1 MQFITKRVLLLIE
14 KQFDHP
20 KTKRPMELLSARINS
35 LSPSA
40 TIAMNQKG
48 RELKDKGVDVI
59 NLSVGEPDFMTPEH
73 IREAAKKAIDG
84 PWHHYAPVAGYPDLL
99 KAIVDKFKR
108 ENNLDYKPSNIMV
121 SVGAKHALAN
131 VMICLID
138 KGEEVIL
145 PAPYWVSY
153 AEQVKIAEGVNVI
166 LDTTV
171 EDEFKISPRQL
182 EEAITPKTKALLLC
196 SPSNPTGSVYSREEL
211 KGLAEV
217 IARHPGIFVI
227 ADEIYEH
234 INFVGGHESIA
245 QFEEIKDRVIII
257 NGVSKGY
264 AMTGWRIGYMAG
276 PDWLVKA
283 CSKLQGQ
290 MTSGATSIA
299 MRASIEALNG
309 DQSCV
314 KEMRDAFL
322 RRRDLI
328 LKHVNGIQGVKCAT
342 PGGAFYVFPDMS
354 AYIGK
359 SVDGRKI
366 ENDMD
371 LCIYLLEVGHIAT
384 VPGSAFGADGC
395 VRISYANSDEN
406 LEKAMDRLK
415 KALAALS

>member
-1 MQFITKRVLLLIE
+1 
-14 KQFDHP
+14 
-20 KTKRPMELLSARINS
+20 MEQLSARIKS
-35 LSPSA
+35 LAPSA

-59 NLSVGEPDFMTPEH
+59 NLSVGEPDFITPEH

-84 PWHHYAPVAGYPDLL
+84 NWHHYAPVAGYPDLL
-99 KAIVDKFKR
+99 KAIVDKFKQD
-108 ENNLDYKPSNIMV
+108 NNLEYKPANIMV
-121 SVGAKHALAN
+121 SVGAKHSLAN

-138 KGEEVIL
+138 KGEEVIV

-153 AEQVKIAEGVNVI
+153 AEQVKIAEGVNVVV
-166 LDTTV
+166 DTTV
-171 EDEFKISPRQL
+171 ESEFKMSPEQL
-182 EEAITPKTKALLLC
+182 EAAITPKTKALLLC
-196 SPSNPTGSVYSREEL
+196 SPSNPTGSVYTREEL
-211 KGLAEV
+211 AALKDVLV
-217 IARHPGIFVI
+217 KHPQVYVI

-245 QFEEIKDRVIII
+245 QFEEIRDRVIIV

-283 CSKLQGQ
+283 CGKLQGQ

-299 MRASIEALNG
+299 MRAALEALTG

-314 KEMRDAFL
+314 KDMRDAFL

-328 LKHVNGIQGVKCAT
+328 LGHIAQIPNVKCPT
-342 PGGAFYVFPDMS
+342 PGGAFYVFPDFS

-366 ENDMD
+366 DNDMD

-384 VPGSAFGADGC
+384 VPGSAFGSDGC

-406 LEKAMDRLK
+406 LEKAMQRLK
-415 KALAALS
+415 DALAALK

>member
-1 MQFITKRVLLLIE
+1 MLIE

-354 AYIGK
+354 AYLGK

>member
-1 MQFITKRVLLLIE
+1 
-14 KQFDHP
+14 
-20 KTKRPMELLSARINS
+20 MEQLSARIKS

-108 ENNLDYKPSNIMV
+108 ENNLEYQTSNIMV
-121 SVGAKHALAN
+121 SVGAKHSLAN
-131 VMICLID
+131 VMICLVD
-138 KGEEVIL
+138 KGEEVIV

-171 EDEFKISPRQL
+171 EDEFKISPKQL
-182 EEAITPKTKALLLC
+182 EDAITPKTKALLLC
-196 SPSNPTGSVYSREEL
+196 SPSNPTGSVYSRDEL
-211 KGLAEV
+211 AALAEV
-217 IARHPGIFVI
+217 IARHPDIYVI

-245 QFEEIKDRVIII
+245 QFEEIRDRVVII

-276 PDWLVKA
+276 PEWLVKA
-283 CSKLQGQ
+283 CGKLQGQ

-299 MRASIEALNG
+299 MRAALEALTG

-314 KEMRDAFL
+314 TEMRDAFL

-328 LKHVNGIQGVKCAT
+328 LGHVNSIEGVKCAT
-342 PGGAFYVFPDMS
+342 PGGAFYVFPDLS
-354 AYIGK
+354 AYLGK

-366 ENDMD
+366 VTDMD

-406 LEKAMDRLK
+406 LEKAMQRLK
-415 KALAALS
+415 KALAALE

>member
-1 MQFITKRVLLLIE
+1 
-14 KQFDHP
+14 
-20 KTKRPMELLSARINS
+20 MEQLSARINS

-59 NLSVGEPDFMTPEH
+59 NLSVGEPDFMTPVH
-73 IREAAKKAIDG
+73 IREAAKKAVDG

-99 KAIVDKFKR
+99 KAIIDKFKR
-108 ENNLDYKPSNIMV
+108 ENNLEYKPSNIMV
-121 SVGAKHALAN
+121 SVGAKHNLAN
-131 VMICLID
+131 VMMCLID

-166 LDTTV
+166 LNTTV
-171 EDEFKISPRQL
+171 EDEFKISPQQL
-182 EEAITPKTKALLLC
+182 EAAITPKTKALLLC
-196 SPSNPTGSVYSREEL
+196 SPSNPTGSVYTREEL
-211 KGLAEV
+211 KALAEV
-217 IARHPGIFVI
+217 IARHPGIYVI

-245 QFEEIKDRVIII
+245 QFDEIKDRCVII

-264 AMTGWRIGYMAG
+264 AMTGWRIGYMAA
-276 PDWLVKA
+276 PEWLVKA
-283 CSKLQGQ
+283 CVKLQGQ
-290 MTSGATSIA
+290 MTSGACSIA
-299 MRASIEALNG
+299 MRAALEALTG

-314 KEMRDAFL
+314 TEMRDAFL

-328 LKHVNGIQGVKCAT
+328 LGHVNSIQGVKCT
-342 PGGAFYVFPDMS
+342 KPGGAFYVFPDMS
-354 AYIGK
+354 TYIGK

-406 LEKAMDRLK
+406 LEKAMQRLK
-415 KALAALS
+415 DALAALN

>member
-1 MQFITKRVLLLIE
+1 
-14 KQFDHP
+14 
-20 KTKRPMELLSARINS
+20 MELLSARINS

-276 PDWLVKA
+276 PEWLVKA

-328 LKHVNGIQGVKCAT
+328 LKHVNGIQGVKCTT

>member
-1 MQFITKRVLLLIE
+1 MQ
-14 KQFDHP
+14 Q
-20 KTKRPMELLSARINS
+20 LSARINS

-48 RELKDKGVDVI
+48 RELKEKGVDVI

-73 IREAAKKAIDG
+73 IREATKKAIDG
-84 PWHHYAPVAGYPDLL
+84 PWHHYAPVNGYPDLL
-99 KAIVDKFKR
+99 KAIAEKFKR

-131 VMICLID
+131 VIMCLID
-138 KGEEVIL
+138 KGEEVIV

-166 LDTTV
+166 VDTKV
-171 EDEFKISPRQL
+171 EDEFKMSAQQL
-182 EEAITPKTKALLLC
+182 EAAITPKTKALLLC
-196 SPSNPTGSVYSREEL
+196 SPSNPTGSVYTKDEL
-211 KGLAEV
+211 AALAAV
-217 IARHPGIFVI
+217 IAKHPGVYVI

-245 QFEEIKDRVIII
+245 QFDAIKDRCIII
-257 NGVSKGY
+257 NGVSKAY

-276 PDWLVKA
+276 PEWLVKA

-290 MTSGATSIA
+290 VTSGATSIA
-299 MRASIEALNG
+299 MRGALEALTG

-314 KEMRDAFL
+314 GEMRDAFL

-328 LKHVNGIQGVKCAT
+328 LKHVNQIKGVKCAT
-342 PGGAFYVFPDMS
+342 PGGAFYVFPDFS

-359 SVDGRKI
+359 SFNGRKI

-406 LEKAMDRLK
+406 LEKAMQRLK
-415 KALAALS
+415 DALAALK

>member
-1 MQFITKRVLLLIE
+1 V
-14 KQFDHP
+14 
-20 KTKRPMELLSARINS
+20 N
-35 LSPSA
+35 
-40 TIAMNQKG
+40 
-48 RELKDKGVDVI
+48 
-59 NLSVGEPDFMTPEH
+59 
-73 IREAAKKAIDG
+73 
-84 PWHHYAPVAGYPDLL
+84 GYPDLL
-99 KAIVDKFKR
+99 KAIAEKFKR

-121 SVGAKHALAN
+121 SVGAKHSLAN
-131 VMICLID
+131 VMLCLID
-138 KGEEVIL
+138 KGDEVIV

-153 AEQVKIAEGVNVI
+153 AEQVKLAEGENVI
-166 LDTTV
+166 IDTAV
-171 EDEFKISPRQL
+171 EDEFKISPEQL
-182 EEAITPKTKALLLC
+182 EEAITPRTKALLLC
-196 SPSNPTGSVYSREEL
+196 SPSNPTGSVYTREEL
-211 KGLAEV
+211 AGLAAV
-217 IARHPGIFVI
+217 IAKHPGIYVI

-245 QFEEIKDRVIII
+245 QFDEIKDQCIII

-276 PDWLVKA
+276 PEWLIKA

-299 MRASIEALNG
+299 MRAALEALEG

-314 KEMRDAFL
+314 TEMRDAFL

-328 LKHVNGIQGVKCAT
+328 LDHVMSIEGVKCAT
-342 PGGAFYVFPDMS
+342 PGGAFYVFPDFS

-359 SVDGRKI
+359 TVNGKKI
-366 ENDMD
+366 ETDMD

-406 LEKAMDRLK
+406 LEKAMQRLK

>member
-1 MQFITKRVLLLIE
+1 
-14 KQFDHP
+14 
-20 KTKRPMELLSARINS
+20 MEQLSARIKS

-99 KAIVDKFKR
+99 KAIVNKFKR
-108 ENNLDYKPSNIMV
+108 ENNLEYQTSNIMV
-121 SVGAKHALAN
+121 SVGAKHSLAN
-131 VMICLID
+131 VMICLVD
-138 KGEEVIL
+138 KGEEVIV

-171 EDEFKISPRQL
+171 EDEFKISPKQL
-182 EEAITPKTKALLLC
+182 EDAITPKTKALLLC
-196 SPSNPTGSVYSREEL
+196 SPSNPTGSVYSRDEL
-211 KGLAEV
+211 AALAEV
-217 IARHPGIFVI
+217 IAKHPDIYVI

-245 QFEEIKDRVIII
+245 QFEEIRDRVVII

-276 PDWLVKA
+276 PEWLVKA
-283 CSKLQGQ
+283 CGKLQGQ

-299 MRASIEALNG
+299 MRAALEALTG

-314 KEMRDAFL
+314 SEMRDAFL

-328 LKHVNGIQGVKCAT
+328 LGHVNSIEGVKCAT
-342 PGGAFYVFPDMS
+342 PGGAFYVFPDLS
-354 AYIGK
+354 AYLGK

-366 ENDMD
+366 ETDMD

-406 LEKAMDRLK
+406 LEKAMQRLK
-415 KALAALS
+415 KALAALE

>member
-1 MQFITKRVLLLIE
+1 
-14 KQFDHP
+14 
-20 KTKRPMELLSARINS
+20 MELLSARINS

-48 RELKDKGVDVI
+48 RELKEKGVDVI

-84 PWHHYAPVAGYPDLL
+84 PWHGYAPVAGYPDLL
-99 KAIVDKFKR
+99 KAIVEKFKR
-108 ENNLDYKPSNIMV
+108 ENNLDYKASNIMV

-131 VMICLID
+131 VMICLVD
-138 KGEEVIL
+138 RGEEVIV

-166 LDTTV
+166 VDTSV
-171 EDEFKISPRQL
+171 EDEFKMSAKQL

-196 SPSNPTGSVYSREEL
+196 SPSNPTGSVYTKEEL
-211 KGLAEV
+211 AELAAV
-217 IARHPGIFVI
+217 LARHPQVYVI

-245 QFEEIKDRVIII
+245 QFEEIKDRCVII

-276 PDWLVKA
+276 PEWLVKA
-283 CSKLQGQ
+283 CGKLQGQ

-299 MRASIEALNG
+299 MRAALEALNG
-309 DQSCV
+309 DQTCV
-314 KEMRDAFL
+314 TEMRDVFL

-328 LKHVNGIQGVKCAT
+328 LEHVRQIEGVKCPT
-342 PGGAFYVFPDMS
+342 PGGAFYVFPDFS
-354 AYIGK
+354 SYVGK
-359 SVDGRKI
+359 SIGGRKI
-366 ENDMD
+366 ETDMD
-371 LCIYLLEVGHIAT
+371 LCIYLLEEGHIAT
-384 VPGSAFGADGC
+384 VPGSAFGKDGC

-406 LEKAMDRLK
+406 LEKAMQRLK
-415 KALAALS
+415 DALAALK

>member
-1 MQFITKRVLLLIE
+1 
-14 KQFDHP
+14 
-20 KTKRPMELLSARINS
+20 MEQLSARIKS

-48 RELKDKGVDVI
+48 RELKEKGVDVI
-59 NLSVGEPDFMTPEH
+59 NLSVGEPDFSTPDH
-73 IREAAKKAIDG
+73 IHEAAKAAIDG
-84 PWHHYAPVAGYPDLL
+84 NWDHYAPVAGYPDLL
-99 KAIVDKFKR
+99 KAIVEKFKR

-121 SVGAKHALAN
+121 SVGAKHSLAN
-131 VMICLID
+131 VMMCLID
-138 KGEEVIL
+138 KGEEVIV

-153 AEQVKIAEGVNVI
+153 AEQVKIAEGVNVFVE
-166 LDTTV
+166 TTV
-171 EDEFKISPRQL
+171 EDEFKMSAQQL
-182 EEAITPKTKALLLC
+182 EAAITPKTKALLLC
-196 SPSNPTGSVYSREEL
+196 SPSNPTGSVYTKDEL
-211 KGLAEV
+211 KALADV
-217 IARHPGIFVI
+217 LAKHPNVYVI

-245 QFEEIKDRVIII
+245 QFDEIKDRCVII

-283 CSKLQGQ
+283 CGKLQGQ
-290 MTSGATSIA
+290 MTSGACSIA
-299 MRASIEALNG
+299 MRASLEALTG

-314 KEMRDAFL
+314 SEMRDAFL

-328 LKHVNGIQGVKCAT
+328 LGHVTQIEGVKCTT

-366 ENDMD
+366 DTDMD

>member
-1 MQFITKRVLLLIE
+1 
-14 KQFDHP
+14 
-20 KTKRPMELLSARINS
+20 MEQLSARINS
-35 LSPSA
+35 LASSA

-48 RELKDKGVDVI
+48 RELKEKGVDVI
-59 NLSVGEPDFMTPEH
+59 NLSVGEPDFITPEH

-84 PWHHYAPVAGYPDLL
+84 NWHHYAPVNGYPDLL
-99 KAIVDKFKR
+99 KAIAEKFKR
-108 ENNLDYKPSNIMV
+108 ENNLDYKPSQIMV
-121 SVGAKHALAN
+121 SVGAKHSLAN

-138 KGEEVIL
+138 KGEEVIV

-166 LDTTV
+166 VDTTV
-171 EDEFKISPRQL
+171 EAEFKMSAQQL
-182 EEAITPKTKALLLC
+182 EDAITPKTKALLLC
-196 SPSNPTGSVYSREEL
+196 SPSNPTGSVYTRDEL
-211 KGLAEV
+211 KALAKV
-217 IARHPGIFVI
+217 LAKHPQVFVI

-245 QFEEIKDRVIII
+245 QFEEIRDRVIII

-276 PDWLVKA
+276 PEWLIKA

-299 MRASIEALNG
+299 MRAALEALTG

-314 KEMRDAFL
+314 TEMRDAFL

-328 LKHVNGIQGVKCAT
+328 LGHIAQIKGVRCPK
-342 PGGAFYVFPDMS
+342 PGGAFYVFPDFS
-354 AYIGK
+354 SYIGK
-359 SVDGRKI
+359 SVNGKKI
-366 ENDMD
+366 ETDMD

-406 LEKAMDRLK
+406 LEKAMQRLK
-415 KALAALS
+415 DALAALS

>member
-1 MQFITKRVLLLIE
+1 
-14 KQFDHP
+14 
-20 KTKRPMELLSARINS
+20 MEQLSARIKS

-48 RELKDKGVDVI
+48 RELKEKGVDVI
-59 NLSVGEPDFMTPEH
+59 NLSVGEPDFSTPDH
-73 IREAAKKAIDG
+73 IHEAAKVAIDG
-84 PWHHYAPVAGYPDLL
+84 NWDHYAPVAGYPDLL

-121 SVGAKHALAN
+121 SVGAKHSLAN
-131 VMICLID
+131 VIMCLID
-138 KGEEVIL
+138 KGEEVIV

-153 AEQVKIAEGVNVI
+153 VEQVKIAEGVNVI
-166 LDTTV
+166 VDTTV
-171 EDEFKISPRQL
+171 ENEFKMSAQQL
-182 EEAITPKTKALLLC
+182 EDAITPKTKALLLC
-196 SPSNPTGSVYSREEL
+196 SPSNPTGSVYTKEEL
-211 KGLAEV
+211 KALADV
-217 IARHPGIFVI
+217 IAKHPNVYVI

-245 QFEEIKDRVIII
+245 QFEEIRDRVVII

-283 CSKLQGQ
+283 CGKLQGQ

-299 MRASIEALNG
+299 MRAALAALTG
-309 DQSCV
+309 DQACV
-314 KEMRDAFL
+314 TEMRDAFL

-328 LKHVNGIQGVKCAT
+328 LGHMAQIDGVKCAT
-342 PGGAFYVFPDMS
+342 PGGAFYVFPDFS
-354 AYIGK
+354 KYIGT

-366 ENDMD
+366 ETDMD

-406 LEKAMDRLK
+406 LEKAMQRLK
-415 KALAALS
+415 DALAALT

>member
-1 MQFITKRVLLLIE
+1 
-14 KQFDHP
+14 
-20 KTKRPMELLSARINS
+20 MERLSARINS
-35 LSPSA
+35 LAPSA

-73 IREAAKKAIDG
+73 IREAAKRAIDG

-99 KAIVDKFKR
+99 KAIVDKFKK
-108 ENNLDYKPSNIMV
+108 ENNLNYKPSNIMV

-138 KGEEVIL
+138 KGQEVIV

-182 EEAITPKTKALLLC
+182 EDAITPKTKALLLC
-196 SPSNPTGSVYSREEL
+196 SPSNPTGSVYTRDEL
-211 KGLAEV
+211 AALAAV
-217 IARHPGIFVI
+217 IAKHPGVYVI

-245 QFEEIKDRVIII
+245 QFDEIKDRVIII

-276 PDWLVKA
+276 PEWLVKA
-283 CSKLQGQ
+283 CGKLQGQ

-299 MRASIEALNG
+299 MRASLEALTG
-309 DQSCV
+309 DQTCV
-314 KEMRDAFL
+314 TEMRDAFL

-328 LKHVNGIQGVKCAT
+328 LGHVKSIEGVKCAT
-342 PGGAFYVFPDMS
+342 PGGAFYVFPDLS

-366 ENDMD
+366 ETDMD

-384 VPGSAFGADGC
+384 VPGSAFGAEGC

-406 LEKAMDRLK
+406 LEKAMQRLK

>member
-1 MQFITKRVLLLIE
+1 
-14 KQFDHP
+14 
-20 KTKRPMELLSARINS
+20 MELLSARINS

-121 SVGAKHALAN
+121 SVGAKHSLAN

-138 KGEEVIL
+138 KGEEVIV

-153 AEQVKIAEGVNVI
+153 AEQVKIAEGVNVF

-245 QFEEIKDRVIII
+245 QFAEIKDRVIII

-328 LKHVNGIQGVKCAT
+328 LKHVNSIEGVKCTT

-354 AYIGK
+354 AYLGK
-359 SVDGRKI
+359 SVNGRKI

>member
-1 MQFITKRVLLLIE
+1 
-14 KQFDHP
+14 
-20 KTKRPMELLSARINS
+20 MEQLSARINS
-35 LSPSA
+35 LAPSA

-48 RELKDKGVDVI
+48 RELKEKGVDVI
-59 NLSVGEPDFMTPEH
+59 NLSVGEPDFITPEH

-84 PWHHYAPVAGYPDLL
+84 NYHHYAPVNGYPDLL

-108 ENNLDYKPSNIMV
+108 ENNLEYKPSNIMV
-121 SVGAKHALAN
+121 SVGAKHSLAN

-138 KGEEVIL
+138 KGQEVIV

-153 AEQVKIAEGVNVI
+153 VEQVKIAEGVNVVV
-166 LDTTV
+166 DTTV
-171 EDEFKISPRQL
+171 EAEFKMSARQL
-182 EEAITPKTKALLLC
+182 EDAITPNTKALLLC
-196 SPSNPTGSVYSREEL
+196 SPSNPTGSVYTKKEL
-211 KGLAEV
+211 KALAEV
-217 IARHPGIFVI
+217 IAKHPQVYVI

-245 QFEEIKDRVIII
+245 QFEEIRDRVIII

-276 PDWLVKA
+276 PEWLVKA

-299 MRASIEALNG
+299 MRAAVEALNG
-309 DQSCV
+309 DQTCV
-314 KEMRDAFL
+314 TEMRDAFQ

-328 LKHVNGIQGVKCAT
+328 LKHIAQIPGVKCPT
-342 PGGAFYVFPDMS
+342 PGGAFYVFPDLS
-354 AYIGK
+354 TYIGK
-359 SVDGRKI
+359 SINGKKI

-406 LEKAMDRLK
+406 LEKAMQRLK
-415 KALAALS
+415 NALAALS

>member
-1 MQFITKRVLLLIE
+1 
-14 KQFDHP
+14 
-20 KTKRPMELLSARINS
+20 MEQLSARIKS
-35 LSPSA
+35 LAASA

-59 NLSVGEPDFMTPEH
+59 NLSVGEPDFLTPDH
-73 IREAAKKAIDG
+73 IREAAKKAVDG
-84 PWHHYAPVAGYPDLL
+84 NWHHYAPVAGYPDLL
-99 KAIVDKFKR
+99 KAIVAKFKQ
-108 ENNLDYKPSNIMV
+108 ENNLEYESSNIMV
-121 SVGAKHALAN
+121 SVGAKHSLAN
-131 VMICLID
+131 VMMCLID
-138 KGEEVIL
+138 KGEEVIV
-145 PAPYWVSY
+145 PAPYWLSY

-166 LDTTV
+166 VRTTV
-171 EDEFKISPRQL
+171 EDEFKMSAEQL
-182 EEAITPKTKALLLC
+182 EAAITPKTKALLLC
-196 SPSNPTGSVYSREEL
+196 SPSNPTGSVYTRDEL
-211 KGLAEV
+211 KALADV
-217 IARHPGIFVI
+217 LVKHPNVYVI

-245 QFEEIKDRVIII
+245 QFDEIKDRCVII

-276 PDWLVKA
+276 PAWLIKA
-283 CSKLQGQ
+283 CGKLQGQ
-290 MTSGATSIA
+290 MTSGACSIA
-299 MRASIEALNG
+299 MRASLEALTG

-328 LKHVNGIQGVKCAT
+328 LGHVTQIEGVKCTT

-354 AYIGK
+354 TYIGK

-366 ENDMD
+366 ETDMD

>member
-1 MQFITKRVLLLIE
+1 
-14 KQFDHP
+14 
-20 KTKRPMELLSARINS
+20 
-35 LSPSA
+35 
-40 TIAMNQKG
+40 
-48 RELKDKGVDVI
+48 
-59 NLSVGEPDFMTPEH
+59 MTPEH

-121 SVGAKHALAN
+121 SVGAKHSLAN

-138 KGEEVIL
+138 KGEEVIV

-182 EEAITPKTKALLLC
+182 EDAITPKTKALLLC

-245 QFEEIKDRVIII
+245 QFEEIRDRVIII

-276 PDWLVKA
+276 PEWLVKA

-299 MRASIEALNG
+299 MRASIEALTG

-328 LKHVNGIQGVKCAT
+328 LKHVNSIEGVKCAK

>member
-1 MQFITKRVLLLIE
+1 
-14 KQFDHP
+14 
-20 KTKRPMELLSARINS
+20 MEQLSARINS
-35 LSPSA
+35 LAPSA

-99 KAIVDKFKR
+99 KAIVEKFKK
-108 ENNLDYKPSNIMV
+108 ENKLDYKPSNIMV

-131 VMICLID
+131 VMICLVD
-138 KGEEVIL
+138 KGEEVIV

-153 AEQVKIAEGVNVI
+153 AEQVKIAEGVNVV

-171 EDEFKISPRQL
+171 EDEFKISPQQL

-196 SPSNPTGSVYSREEL
+196 SPSNPTGSVYSRDEL
-211 KGLAEV
+211 AALAAV
-217 IARHPGIFVI
+217 IAKHTNVYVI

-245 QFEEIKDRVIII
+245 QFDEIKDRCVII

-276 PDWLVKA
+276 PEWLVKA

-299 MRASIEALNG
+299 MRASLEALTG

-314 KEMRDAFL
+314 TEMRDAFL

-328 LKHVNGIQGVKCAT
+328 LGHVNSIEGVKCAT
-342 PGGAFYVFPDMS
+342 PGGAFYVFPDLS

-366 ENDMD
+366 ETDMD

-406 LEKAMDRLK
+406 LEKAMQRLK
-415 KALAALS
+415 KALAALK